1 MNLKNISK
9 IQGAPLVKMKRI
21 SVAFSDDLDD
31 GIFELRKKDEYV
43 KCSYSEIIRR
53 LVKIGLEVESKKP
66 KKSIVS
72 EQAG

>member
-1 MNLKNISK
+1 MTE
-9 IQGAPLVKMKRI
+9 MKRI

-72 EQAG
+72 EQAGFKQKGVNR

>member
-1 MNLKNISK
+1 MTE
-9 IQGAPLVKMKRI
+9 MKRI

-53 LVKIGLEVESKKP
+53 LVKIGLEVESKKQE
-66 KKSIVS
+66 KSTIS

>member
-1 MNLKNISK
+1 MTE
-9 IQGAPLVKMKRI
+9 MKRI